1 MKSSALM
8 MFGLATTMVA
18 AVAGCSGGVGMG
30 LAPLD
35 HPAMVVANTA
45 QPQSQ
50 VTLYHQGALDPSAAL
65 TVLKVENGFV
75 RLRSDHEQAAVE
87 QLIFLLA
94 DADLAPST
102 SMPQGLKL
110 RHQRLSLEA
119 PLGADVSDKTMNS
132 LTAHAHGSL
141 TYRADLLDE
150 DGTLRSVGPVQTDDA
165 DFDVRATR
173 YEFGVHVTVDAAPQ
187 GTCLKLPGLLDIS
200 NCSLY
205 VTMDGDSIS
214 N

>member
-1 MKSSALM
+1 MKVSSLM
-8 MFGLATTMVA
+8 MFGVATAMVVGA
-18 AVAGCSGGVGMG
+18 AGCNDGVGMG

-35 HPAMVVANTA
+35 QPAMIVANSA

-50 VTLYHQGALDPSAAL
+50 VTVYHQGALDPSASL

-75 RLRSDHEQAAVE
+75 RLRSDKEQATVE

-94 DADLAPST
+94 DAELAPST
-102 SMPQGLKL
+102 SMPLGVKL
-110 RHQRLSLEA
+110 RNQRLALDA
-119 PLGADVSDKTMNS
+119 PLSAEVSDKSMNG

-150 DGTLRSVGPVQTDDA
+150 DGRLRPLGPVPTDAA

-187 GTCLKLPGLLDIS
+187 GTCWKIPGVLDIS

-205 VTMDGDSIS
+205 VAMDGDSIS

>member
-1 MKSSALM
+1 MKTSQM
-8 MFGLATTMVA
+8 MFVALAATA
-18 AVAGCSGGVGMG
+18 AAATGCNGGVGMG

-35 HPAMVVANTA
+35 HPAMVVANST

-50 VTLYHQGALDPSAAL
+50 VTLYHQGALDPSASL
-65 TVLKVENGFV
+65 TVVKIDNGF
-75 RLRSDHEQAAVE
+75 LRMRSESKQAAVE

-102 SMPQGLKL
+102 SMPKGLKL
-110 RHQRLSLEA
+110 RNQRLELPA
-119 PLGADVSDKTMNS
+119 PLAAEVLSKSMNS
-132 LTAHAHGSL
+132 LTARAHGSL
-141 TYRADLLDE
+141 RYHADLLDE
-150 DGTLRSVGPVQTDDA
+150 DGTLRATGPVATDAA

-187 GTCLKLPGLLDIS
+187 GTCWKIPGVLDIS

-205 VTMDGDSIS
+205 VELEGDSIS
-214 N
+214 D

>member
-1 MKSSALM
+1 MKASQMMVVAL
-8 MFGLATTMVA
+8 A
-18 AVAGCSGGVGMG
+18 AAAGASGCNESIGMG

-35 HPAMVVANTA
+35 QPTMVVANNA

-50 VTLYHQGALDPSAAL
+50 VTVYHQGALDPSASL
-65 TVLKVENGFV
+65 TVLKVDNGFV
-75 RLRSDHEQAAVE
+75 RLRSESEQATVE

-94 DADLAPST
+94 DTDLGAST

-110 RHQRLSLEA
+110 RNQRLELAA
-119 PLGADVSDKTMNS
+119 PLTADVTGKSMNS

-141 TYRADLLDE
+141 TYHADLLDE
-150 DGTLRSVGPVQTDDA
+150 DGRLRSLGAVQTDAA

-187 GTCLKLPGLLDIS
+187 GTCWKIPGVLDIS

-205 VTMDGDSIS
+205 VELDGDSIS
-214 N
+214 K